1 MTLRE
6 FVATLRNLEGVG
18 ANVGELG
25 GSDRRVVC
33 RFDFSPLYIDAVE
46 IEGGDVVLHLRD
58 EE

>member
-18 ANVGELG
+18 ANVGEFG
-25 GSDRRVVC
+25 GGDRRVVC
-33 RFDFSPLYIDAVE
+33 WFDFCHLYIDDIE